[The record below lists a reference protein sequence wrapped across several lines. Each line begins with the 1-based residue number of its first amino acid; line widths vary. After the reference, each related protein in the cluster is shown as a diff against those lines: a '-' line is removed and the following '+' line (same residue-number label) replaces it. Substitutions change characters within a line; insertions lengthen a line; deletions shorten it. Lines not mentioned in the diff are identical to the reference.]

1 MNKSK
6 QEIAI
11 QQSNKDDPEEKMVA
25 DAKQNPQAF
34 AVIYDRYVNQIYRYL
49 LSHVGNSTEAQDMTS
64 QVFLSALDRFSS
76 YQHKGH
82 FAAWLF
88 TIARHKWM
96 DYFRQDHREL
106 PLEAVANLPSKED
119 PHLDTLNREEI
130 LMIRRAVFELPEE
143 DQELIRLRFVARLN
157 FAEIALILG
166 CKEEAAKKRV
176 YRLLARLENEMEVRN
191 G

>member
-6 QEIAI
+6 QQIAN
-11 QQSNKDDPEEKMVA
+11 QQSNNGEPEEKMVA
-25 DAKQNPQAF
+25 DAKQTPQAF
-34 AVIYDRYVNQIYRYL
+34 AAIYDHYVNQIYRYL
-49 LSHVGNSTEAQDMTS
+49 LSHVGNSAEAQDMTS
-64 QVFLSALDRFSS
+64 QVFLSALDGLST

-96 DYFRQDHREL
+96 DYFRQEHREL
-106 PLEAVANLPSKED
+106 PLEAVVNLPSKDD
-119 PHLDTLNREEI
+119 PQLETLNLEEI
-130 LMIRRAVFELPEE
+130 QMIRRAVCELPEE

-166 CKEEAAKKRV
+166 CKEEAAKKRL
-176 YRLLARLENEMEVRN
+176 YRLLAHLENEMEVRN